1 MATNIDKA
9 LYQQPMGI
17 DEAAMGESPLEI
29 EIVDPEEVTIGMDG
43 MEITLKPGEED
54 EEGFGDNLAEY
65 MEDNKISSMASD
77 LARDIENDKSSR
89 KDWEKS
95 YTEGLKLLGLQM

>member
-43 MEITLKPGEED
+43 DGNHPD
-54 EEGFGDNLAEY
+54 A
-65 MEDNKISSMASD
+65 
-77 LARDIENDKSSR
+77 
-89 KDWEKS
+89 
-95 YTEGLKLLGLQM
+95 